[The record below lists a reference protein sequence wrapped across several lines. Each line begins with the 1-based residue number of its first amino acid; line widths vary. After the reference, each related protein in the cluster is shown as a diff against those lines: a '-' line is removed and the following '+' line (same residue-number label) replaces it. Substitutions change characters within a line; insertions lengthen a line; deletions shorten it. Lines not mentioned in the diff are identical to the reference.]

1 MTAAEGGLSG
11 CTTWHVSRS
20 LVAAGW
26 QDVIQGL
33 VQLGNALEESHIK
46 AHVAHT
52 SSTVEGPDERTTATV
67 VRTECTSTGKQA
79 SGESWE
85 ENSLL
90 GTQHAVLV
98 LLAAQVNQT
107 ANCTG
112 Q

>member
-1 MTAAEGGLSG
+1 
-11 CTTWHVSRS
+11 
-20 LVAAGW
+20 
-26 QDVIQGL
+26 
-33 VQLGNALEESHIK
+33 
-46 AHVAHT
+46 
-52 SSTVEGPDERTTATV
+52 V